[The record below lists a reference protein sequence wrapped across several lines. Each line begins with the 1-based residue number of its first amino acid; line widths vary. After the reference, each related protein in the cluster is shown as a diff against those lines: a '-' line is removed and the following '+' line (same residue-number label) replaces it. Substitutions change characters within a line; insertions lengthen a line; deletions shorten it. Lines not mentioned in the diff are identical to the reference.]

1 MDTGELAS
9 VAVLSVLGTLLMRRF
24 QIPSRILALVP
35 ILLSTAIVWA
45 FIDLPTAQQTIVN
58 GIVSGLLAGGLLYI
72 SQGLLKSE

>member
-24 QIPSRILALVP
+24 QISARILALVP
-35 ILLSTAIVWA
+35 IVLSTVIVWA
-45 FIDLPTAQQTIVN
+45 FIELPTVQQTIVN

-72 SQGLLKSE
+72 IQGMMKSE